1 MSLLDPNFMIIRVGD
16 IKKNFKNSVLDR
28 IKDQDRIR
36 NQDPKKVP
44 IWGYN
49 SEKCCGLRPVS
60 LSVHNVLRDWSS
72 ENNAYVLFLPNSK
85 SPIVGI
91 AKINIS
97 ETREST
103 NAENGWD
110 EPTAMGITMWDIQ
123 INIERFWD
131 LSKISFDN
139 TIFAYDTI
147 NAVHGRRLPQSSLL
161 YYRETAPIYQY
172 LRHHM
177 QHIIKTVNP
186 TYVSE
191 SETVFSE
198 E

>member
-1 MSLLDPNFMIIRVGD
+1 MKL
-16 IKKNFKNSVLDR
+16 
-28 IKDQDRIR
+28 
-36 NQDPKKVP
+36 P

-60 LSVHNVLRDWSS
+60 ISVHNILRDWSDQH
-72 ENNAYVLFLPNSK
+72 NAYLLFLPNSK

-103 NAENGWD
+103 NVENGWH
-110 EPTAMGITMWDIQ
+110 EPTAMGITTWDIQ

-131 LSKISFDN
+131 LSN
-139 TIFAYDTI
+139 TPFTESIFAYDTI

-161 YYRETAPIYQY
+161 YYKETSPIQQY
-172 LRHHM
+172 LRQHM
-177 QHIIKTVNP
+177 QEIINTIPP
-186 TYVSE
+186 TCIAE
-191 SETVFSE
+191 NETIVY
-198 E
+198 